1 MQERYSRQ
9 VLFSEIGE
17 IGQRKIREKH
27 VLLIGAG
34 ALGAANAEALVRMG
48 IGKLTIADRDYVE
61 WSNLQRQQL
70 YTEEDAKQCK
80 PKAIAA
86 AEHLRT
92 INSEV
97 EIEAVVTDVTM
108 QEMEELTKE
117 VDLILDATDNFDT
130 RLLINDI
137 SQKENIPW
145 IYGGCIGSY
154 GVTYTILPGKTP
166 CFRCLMDHPMGG
178 ATCDTAGI
186 IQPAVQMVVAHQVTE
201 AMKILV
207 DDYQSLR
214 GTMLSFDIWNNQY
227 LSLKVNRQKK
237 STCPSC
243 GKSRTYPSL
252 TFEAQMKTELLCGRN
267 TVQIRP
273 GIEGTLNLEEIQKR
287 LQKSLDVKKTPYLLS
302 FLVDEY
308 RFVLF
313 TDGRA
318 FIHGTNDMKIAKR
331 LYAKYVG

>member
-1 MQERYSRQ
+1 
-9 VLFSEIGE
+9 
-17 IGQRKIREKH
+17 
-27 VLLIGAG
+27 
-34 ALGAANAEALVRMG
+34 MG

-86 AEHLRT
+86 AQHVRK

-97 EIEAVVTDVTM
+97 EIVPVVMDVTM
-108 QEMEELTKE
+108 QEIEELTKE
-117 VDLILDATDNFDT
+117 VDLIIDATDNFDT

-145 IYGGCIGSY
+145 IYGGCVGSY

-166 CFRCLMDHPMGG
+166 CFRRLMDHPMGG

-207 DDYQSLR
+207 GDFDALR
-214 GTMLSFDIWNNQY
+214 GTMLSFDIWNNQF
-227 LSLKVNRQKK
+227 LSLKVNKQKK
-237 STCPSC
+237 VHVH
-243 GKSRTYPSL
+243 L
-252 TFEAQMKTELLCGRN
+252 A
-267 TVQIRP
+267 
-273 GIEGTLNLEEIQKR
+273 EIHVRIQ
-287 LQKSLDVKKTPYLLS
+287 V
-302 FLVDEY
+302 
-308 RFVLF
+308 
-313 TDGRA
+313 
-318 FIHGTNDMKIAKR
+318 
-331 LYAKYVG
+331 